1 MKFLVRTNLTKSLGL
16 KEVWPKSTA
25 SDFLN
30 RPGNVYKI
38 INDGCV
44 EFERFLSVEFD
55 SWNWVCFLSLLCKQN
70 LLCCDSW
77 FTMNNCVLSHFSC
90 VWLSVALWIVACQD
104 PLPMGFFRQEYWS
117 GLPCPSSR
125 GSAWPRNWTDISYDS
140 CMAGMF
146 FTTSSTWE
154 VHE

>member
-30 RPGNVYKI
+30 GPGNVYKV
-38 INDGCV
+38 INDGRL
-44 EFERFLSVEFD
+44 EFERFLSVGFN

-70 LLCCDSW
+70 LLCCNSW
-77 FTMNNCVLSHFSC
+77 FTVNNCVLSHFSC

-117 GLPCPSSR
+117 GLPWPSSR
-125 GSAWPRNWTDISYDS
+125 GSAWPRNWTDMSYD
-140 CMAGMF
+140 AYIGRH
-146 FTTSSTWE
+146 
-154 VHE
+154 VLYH